1 MNSLQFH
8 CPRFK
13 AEATVKDTS
22 CHEQGIG
29 QDQATESKAKLRT
42 PEGRYEALES
52 CLIDPYVI
60 WDLHGRILHINSHFE
75 QTFGWT
81 REEVLGHTIPF
92 VPANEEAPTLQNL
105 PVTPTGRP
113 RPFRTRRLTKD
124 GRMLNV
130 IVSGSWLVDSRG
142 EPTGFASIIRDLTEI
157 DAPSDM
163 AGRPNGLTA
172 CLFDQLQ
179 GKSTASQDLAEFRPN
194 AIKEAVRLLIRSV
207 QNQKSVLQERISN
220 NLETTVR
227 PLIDHL
233 KSLDLTDAQ
242 RQVLETLDFNVKHI
256 ASYFGA
262 TVLGNESRLSARE
275 IQICQMI
282 RSGHNSREI
291 AGSLGVTYQTVIAH
305 RKNIRRKLGLKRSK
319 RNLASHIK
327 EVM

>member
-1 MNSLQFH
+1 M
-8 CPRFK
+8 
-13 AEATVKDTS
+13 KDAS

-29 QDQATESKAKLRT
+29 QDQSTESKAKQRT
-42 PEGRYEALES
+42 PKGRYEALES

-60 WDLHGRILHINSHFE
+60 WDLHDRIVHVNSHFE

-81 REEVLGHTIPF
+81 RKEVLGHTIPF
-92 VPANEEAPTLQNL
+92 VPANEE
-105 PVTPTGRP
+105 TPTVQNFPATLTERP

-124 GRMLNV
+124 GRVLNV

-157 DAPSDM
+157 EVPSDM
-163 AGRPNGLTA
+163 AGQPNGLTE
-172 CLFDQLQ
+172 CQLDQLQ
-179 GKSTASQDLAEFRPN
+179 DKSKASQDLAEFKP
-194 AIKEAVRLLIRSV
+194 ATIQDAVRLLICFV
-207 QNQKSVLQERISN
+207 QNQKSVLQERIAS
-220 NLETTVR
+220 NLELTIQ
-227 PLIDHL
+227 PLIEHL
-233 KSLDLTDAQ
+233 KSLDLTEAQ
-242 RQVLETLDFNVKHI
+242 RQVLETLDFNVRHI

-262 TVLGNESRLSARE
+262 TLVGNESRLSARE

-291 AGSLGVTYQTVIAH
+291 AGHLGVTYQTVIAH
-305 RKNIRRKLGLKRSK
+305 RKNIRRKLGLKRNK